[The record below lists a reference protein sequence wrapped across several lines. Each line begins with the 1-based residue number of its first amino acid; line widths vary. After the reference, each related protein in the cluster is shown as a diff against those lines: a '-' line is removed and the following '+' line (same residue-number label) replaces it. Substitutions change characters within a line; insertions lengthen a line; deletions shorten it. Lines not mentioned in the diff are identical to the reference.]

1 MFVKCSNLKLLTHSL
16 SVHPHWVLGCSR
28 SQHLFFLFSLVLG
41 LNTLPGVLAFCMAYA
56 WLGELTRHTF
66 LSHSLG
72 LMSFFFF
79 CDHCFLPHPRWTSSL
94 CPCVCIVC
102 ICLMCVCVDL
112 SSCVSVVYCV
122 FTCSGTP
129 KPLTLPSPPSPS
141 CPFVLPP
148 LIKMF

>member
-28 SQHLFFLFSLVLG
+28 SQHFFFLFSLVLG

-102 ICLMCVCVDL
+102 ICLMCVCGF
-112 SSCVSVVYCV
+112 VVLCICCILCLHL
-122 FTCSGTP
+122 FWDPQTSHP
-129 KPLTLPSPPSPS
+129 PLPSLPFLSL
-141 CPFVLPP
+141 CPAPFD
-148 LIKMF
+148 

>member
-72 LMSFFFF
+72 LMSFFFLWSLLSASSTLNILSLSM
-79 CDHCFLPHPRWTSSL
+79 CVHCVYLSYVCVCGFVVLCICCILCLHLFWDPQTSHPPLPSLPFLSL
-94 CPCVCIVC
+94 CPA
-102 ICLMCVCVDL
+102 
-112 SSCVSVVYCV
+112 
-122 FTCSGTP
+122 
-129 KPLTLPSPPSPS
+129 
-141 CPFVLPP
+141 PFD
-148 LIKMF
+148 

>member
-1 MFVKCSNLKLLTHSL
+1 MNVGKCYIWQLETLTYSL
-16 SVHPHWVLGCSR
+16 SVYPHWVLDA
-28 SQHLFFLFSLVLG
+28 HNLTTLFFLFSLVLG

-72 LMSFFFF
+72 LMSFLWALLPASSTLNILSLSVCVHCMYCHVFV
-79 CDHCFLPHPRWTSSL
+79 CDCVVL
-94 CPCVCIVC
+94 CICCIVSSPV
-102 ICLMCVCVDL
+102 LGPPNL
-112 SSCVSVVYCV
+112 S
-122 FTCSGTP
+122 
-129 KPLTLPSPPSPS
+129 PSPPSPS

>member
-28 SQHLFFLFSLVLG
+28 SQHLFFFLFSLVLG

-79 CDHCFLPHPRWTSSL
+79 LWSLLSASSTLNILSLSMCVHCVYLSY
-94 CPCVCIVC
+94 
-102 ICLMCVCVDL
+102 VCVDL

>member
-28 SQHLFFLFSLVLG
+28 SQHFFFLFSLVLG

-72 LMSFFFF
+72 LMSFFFSVITAF
-79 CDHCFLPHPRWTSSL
+79 CLIHAEHPLFVHVCALCVFVLCVCGFVVLCICCILCLHLFWDPQTSHPPLPSLPFLSL
-94 CPCVCIVC
+94 CPA
-102 ICLMCVCVDL
+102 
-112 SSCVSVVYCV
+112 
-122 FTCSGTP
+122 
-129 KPLTLPSPPSPS
+129 
-141 CPFVLPP
+141 PFD
-148 LIKMF
+148 